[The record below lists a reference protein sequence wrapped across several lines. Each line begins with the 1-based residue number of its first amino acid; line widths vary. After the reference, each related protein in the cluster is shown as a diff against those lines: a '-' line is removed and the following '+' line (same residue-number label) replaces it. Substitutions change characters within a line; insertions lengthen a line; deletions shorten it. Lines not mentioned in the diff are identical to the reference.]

1 MAKLG
6 EHAVVLGA
14 SMGGLLAARV
24 LADFYGGVTVVERD
38 VLPDDPANR
47 RGVPQGRHGH
57 ALLGRGSQVLAEL
70 FPGFLDELIAAGA
83 PVLDFTDLSKAF
95 FSFGGH
101 HFMSSG
107 AFGDISPVFIPSR
120 PVVEGLVRRRL
131 RETAKVTFLEGYDV
145 VDLTSTTARD
155 RVTGARIRSR
165 DGDAERVLTSDLVV
179 DATGR
184 GARTPAFLD
193 ALGYR
198 RPTEDQVAVRV
209 VYSSQLLR
217 IPPDTLN
224 ELIVLVGAV
233 PGRPT
238 GMALFAYENSTWMFT
253 VFGMAGHE
261 PPTEPAEMLTFAE
274 GLAPAHVLAAIG
286 AAEPLTEVC
295 RFRYPESRWRRY
307 DKMQRFPAGL
317 VVIGDAICSFNPIY
331 GQGMT
336 VAALEA
342 LALQRCLLRGDDG
355 LARRY
360 FRAATKP
367 IGVAW
372 QFAVGGDLNLPEV
385 EGPRPLSLRLT
396 NRYVDRL
403 QTAAESDIVVAE
415 QFLKVTSLIDAPS
428 RLLHPKL
435 MRRAATA
442 SLHRRQRDSQPQQAG
457 VADRAD
463 DRTPLSDVLAD

>member
-24 LADFYGGVTVVERD
+24 LADFYDGVTVVERD

-47 RGVPQGRHGH
+47 RGVPQGRHVH
-57 ALLGRGSQVLAEL
+57 ALLGRGSQILAEL

-83 PVLDFTDLSKAF
+83 PVLDYTDMSKGF
-95 FSFGGH
+95 ISFAGHQVIGSGG
-101 HFMSSG
+101 FR
-107 AFGDISPVFIPSR
+107 DIPPLFIPSR
-120 PVVEGLVRRRL
+120 PLLEGLVRRRL
-131 RETAKVTFLEGYDV
+131 RETGNVTLLEGYDF
-145 VDLTSTTARD
+145 VDLTSTAVRD

-165 DGDAERVLTSDLVV
+165 DGDGERVLSADLVA

-193 ALGYR
+193 TLGYG
-198 RPTEDQVAVRV
+198 RPTEDQVGVRV

-217 IPPDTLN
+217 MPPDTLK

-238 GMALFAYENSTWMFT
+238 GMALFGYENNSWMFT
-253 VFGMAGHE
+253 VLGMAGRE
-261 PPTEPAEMLTFAE
+261 PPSEPAEMLAFAE
-274 GLAPAHVLAAIG
+274 GSPAHVLAAIG

-307 DKMQRFPAGL
+307 DKMRRFPAGL
-317 VVIGDAICSFNPIY
+317 LVLGDAICSFNPVY

-336 VAALEA
+336 VAALQAQA
-342 LALQRCLLRGDDG
+342 LRQCLHRGAND

-360 FRAATKP
+360 FRAAAKP

-372 QFAVGGDLNLPEV
+372 RFAVGGDLNLPEV

-415 QFLKVTSLIDAPS
+415 QFTKVIAFIDPPT
-428 RLLHPKL
+428 RLLHPKMML
-435 MRRAATA
+435 RAATA
-442 SLHRRQRDSQPQQAG
+442 NRHPRQGDHAATARETA
-457 VADRAD
+457 R
-463 DRTPLSDVLAD
+463 

>member
-1 MAKLG
+1 M
-6 EHAVVLGA
+6 
-14 SMGGLLAARV
+14 
-24 LADFYGGVTVVERD
+24 VERD

-57 ALLGRGSQVLAEL
+57 ALLGRGSQILAEL

-83 PVLDFTDLSKAF
+83 PVLDFTDVSKAF

-101 HFMSSG
+101 QLISSG
-107 AFGDISPVFIPSR
+107 GFSDIAPVFIPSR
-120 PVVEGLVRRRL
+120 PLVEGLVRRRL
-131 RETAKVTFLEGYDV
+131 RETANVTVLEGYDFF
-145 VDLTSTTARD
+145 DLTSTTARD

-165 DGDAERVLTSDLVV
+165 DGDDERVLTADLVA

-193 ALGYR
+193 ALGYG
-198 RPTEDQVAVRV
+198 RPTEDQVGVRV

-217 IPPDTLN
+217 IRPGTLK

-238 GMALFAYENSTWMFT
+238 GMALFGYENDSWMFT
-253 VFGMAGHE
+253 VFGMAGRK
-261 PPTEPAEMLTFAE
+261 PPSEPAEMLAFAE

-286 AAEPLTEVC
+286 AAEPLSEVC

-307 DKMQRFPAGL
+307 EKMPRFPAGL
-317 VVIGDAICSFNPIY
+317 LVLGDAICSFNPIY

-342 LALQRCLLRGDDG
+342 LALQRCLRRGEDG

-360 FRAATKP
+360 FRAAAKP

-372 QFAVGGDLNLPEV
+372 RFAVGGDLNLPEV

-415 QFLKVTSLIDAPS
+415 QFLKITGLIDQPT
-428 RLLHPKL
+428 RLLHPKMML
-435 MRRAATA
+435 RATTA
-442 SLHRRQRDSQPQQAG
+442 NLHRRQRDSQPEQAG
-457 VADRAD
+457 VAGRAD
-463 DRTPLSDVLAD
+463 DCTPPSETATHSSPASTPTPTITATSGPH